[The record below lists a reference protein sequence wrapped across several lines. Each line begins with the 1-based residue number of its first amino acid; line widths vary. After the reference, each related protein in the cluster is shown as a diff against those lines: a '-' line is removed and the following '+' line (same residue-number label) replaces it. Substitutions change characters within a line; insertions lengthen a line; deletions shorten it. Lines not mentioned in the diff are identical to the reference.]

1 MNWQDSLAPE
11 LRAKIEAVNAQIA
24 PRLQALDE
32 QIINNQAKVLQAF
45 QEENISESHLNG
57 TTGYGNDD
65 QGRDKLEAVYS
76 RFFKTE
82 DALVRPQLVSGT
94 HAIGTALLG
103 MLRPGD
109 DLLYLTGEPYDTL
122 QEVVGMAGNGIGSMK
137 EYQIGFDYVSL
148 LADGSVDFETAKT
161 KITAKTKVVA
171 IQRSRGYADRDSFT
185 VAKIE
190 EMVRFIKG
198 INPELIVFVDNAYGE
213 FSETIEPTEVGADV
227 MAGSL
232 IKNAG
237 GGIAQTGGYIVGP
250 ERLIE
255 MIGYRLTVPGVGASE
270 GATQGNLQLMFEG
283 FFLAPSVT
291 GNAIKGAVFEAALLE
306 QMGLNVSPKWDA
318 PRTDLI
324 QTVNFGNPDDMVK
337 FAGCVQAQSPIDS
350 FVTPI
355 PSDFAGYEDQIVM
368 AAGTFIQGAS
378 IEFSADGPLRAPY
391 TLYLQGGLTYAHVKL
406 AISRAVQTTFFE
418 K

>member
-1 MNWQDSLAPE
+1 MSWQTDLAPE
-11 LRAKIEAVNAQIA
+11 LQTKIQAVDAQIA
-24 PRLQALDE
+24 PRLTALDD

-45 QEENISESHLNG
+45 QDQSISETHLNG

-76 RFFKTE
+76 QVFGTE

-122 QEVVGMAGNGIGSMK
+122 QEVIGIAGNGIGSLK
-137 EYQIGFDYVSL
+137 EYQIGFDYVPL
-148 LADGSVDFETAKT
+148 LADGSVDFELAKT
-161 KITAKTKVVA
+161 MITAKTKVIA
-171 IQRSRGYADRDSFT
+171 IQRSRGYAVRDSFT
-185 VAKIE
+185 VAKIA
-190 EMVRFIKG
+190 EMVRFIKTV
-198 INPELIVFVDNAYGE
+198 NPDSIIFVDNAYGE
-213 FSETIEPTEVGADV
+213 FSEVIEPTDVGVDV

-237 GGIAQTGGYIVGP
+237 GGIAQTGGYIVGTQ
-250 ERLIE
+250 RLIE

-291 GNAIKGAVFEAALLE
+291 GNAIKGAIYEAALLE
-306 QMGLNVSPKWDA
+306 KMGLSVSPKWDA

-378 IEFSADGPLRAPY
+378 IEFSADGPIRAPY
-391 TLYLQGGLTYAHVKL
+391 TLYLQGGLTYAHIKL
-406 AISRAVQTTFFE
+406 AISRAVQTTYYA
-418 K
+418 

>member
-1 MNWQDSLAPE
+1 MSWQTDLAPE
-11 LRAKIEAVNAQIA
+11 LQTKIQAVDAQIA
-24 PRLQALDE
+24 PRLTALDD

-45 QEENISESHLNG
+45 QDQSISETHLNG

-76 RFFKTE
+76 QVFGTE

-122 QEVVGMAGNGIGSMK
+122 QEVIGIAGNGIGSLK
-137 EYQIGFDYVSL
+137 EYQIGFDYVPL
-148 LADGSVDFETAKT
+148 LADGSVDFELAKTMITAKT
-161 KITAKTKVVA
+161 KIIA
-171 IQRSRGYADRDSFT
+171 IQRSRGYAVRDSFT
-185 VAKIE
+185 VAKIA
-190 EMVRFIKG
+190 EMVRFIKTV
-198 INPELIVFVDNAYGE
+198 NPDSIIFVDNAYGE
-213 FSETIEPTEVGADV
+213 FSEVIEPTDVGVDV

-237 GGIAQTGGYIVGP
+237 GGIAQTGGYIVGTQ
-250 ERLIE
+250 RLIE

-291 GNAIKGAVFEAALLE
+291 GNAIKGAIYEAALLE
-306 QMGLNVSPKWDA
+306 KMGLSVSPKWDA

-378 IEFSADGPLRAPY
+378 IEFSADGPIRAPY
-391 TLYLQGGLTYAHVKL
+391 TLYLQGGLTYAHIKL
-406 AISRAVQTTFFE
+406 AISRAVQTTYYA
-418 K
+418 

>member
-1 MNWQDSLAPE
+1 MSWQTELAPE
-11 LRAKIEAVNAQIA
+11 LQQKIHAVDAQIA
-24 PRLQALDE
+24 PRLAALDE
-32 QIINNQAKVLQAF
+32 QIINNQAKVLKAF
-45 QEENISESHLNG
+45 QDEMISEAHLNG

-65 QGRDKLEAVYS
+65 QGRDKLEAVY
-76 RFFKTE
+76 RQVFGTE
-82 DALVRPQLVSGT
+82 AALVRPQLVSGT

-122 QEVVGMAGNGIGSMK
+122 QEVIGIAGNGIGSLK
-137 EYQIGFDYVSL
+137 EYQIGFDYVPL
-148 LADGSVDFETAKT
+148 LENGEVDYDLAQT

-171 IQRSRGYADRDSFT
+171 IQRSRGYAVRDSFI
-185 VAKIE
+185 VAKIKK
-190 EMVRFIKG
+190 MIAFVKQ
-198 INPELIVFVDNAYGE
+198 INPEIIVFVDNAYGE
-213 FSETIEPTEVGADV
+213 FSEELEPTQVGADV

-237 GGIAQTGGYIVGP
+237 GGIAQTGGYIVGT

-291 GNAIKGAVFEAALLE
+291 GNAIKGAIYEAALLE
-306 QMGLNVSPKWDA
+306 QMGLSVSPKWDA

-324 QTVNFGNPDDMVK
+324 QTVNFGNPEDMVK

-378 IEFSADGPLRAPY
+378 IEFSADGPIRAPY
-391 TLYLQGGLTYAHVKL
+391 TLYLQGGLTYAHIKL
-406 AISRAVQTTFFE
+406 AISRAVQATYYDI
-418 K
+418 

>member
-1 MNWQDSLAPE
+1 MSWQTELAPE
-11 LRAKIEAVNAQIA
+11 LQTKIQAVDAQIA
-24 PRLQALDE
+24 PRLTALDD

-45 QEENISESHLNG
+45 QDQSISETHLNG

-76 RFFKTE
+76 QVFGTE

-122 QEVVGMAGNGIGSMK
+122 QEVIGIAGNGIGSLK
-137 EYQIGFDYVSL
+137 EYQIGFDYVPL
-148 LADGSVDFETAKT
+148 LADGSVDFELAKT
-161 KITAKTKVVA
+161 MITAKTKVIA
-171 IQRSRGYADRDSFT
+171 IQRSRGYAVRDSFT
-185 VAKIE
+185 VAKIA
-190 EMVRFIKG
+190 EMVRFIKTV
-198 INPELIVFVDNAYGE
+198 NPDSIIFVDNAYGE
-213 FSETIEPTEVGADV
+213 FSEVIEPTDVGVDV

-237 GGIAQTGGYIVGP
+237 GGIAQTGGYIVGTQ
-250 ERLIE
+250 RLIE

-291 GNAIKGAVFEAALLE
+291 GNAIKGAIYEAALLE
-306 QMGLNVSPKWDA
+306 KMGLSVSPKWDA

-378 IEFSADGPLRAPY
+378 IEFSADGPIRAPY
-391 TLYLQGGLTYAHVKL
+391 TLYLQGGLTYAHIKL
-406 AISRAVQTTFFE
+406 AISRAVQTTYYA
-418 K
+418 

>member
-1 MNWQDSLAPE
+1 MSWQTELAPE
-11 LRAKIEAVNAQIA
+11 LQQKIQAVDAQIA
-24 PRLQALDE
+24 PRLAALDE
-32 QIINNQAKVLQAF
+32 QIINNQAKVLKAF
-45 QEENISESHLNG
+45 QDEMISEAHLNG

-65 QGRDKLEAVYS
+65 QGRDKLEAVY
-76 RFFKTE
+76 RQVFGTE
-82 DALVRPQLVSGT
+82 AALVRPQLVSGT

-122 QEVVGMAGNGIGSMK
+122 QEVIGIAGNGIGSLK
-137 EYQIGFDYVSL
+137 EYQIGFDYVPL
-148 LADGSVDFETAKT
+148 LENGEVDYDLAQT

-171 IQRSRGYADRDSFT
+171 IQRSRGYAVRDSFI
-185 VAKIE
+185 VAKIKK
-190 EMVRFIKG
+190 MIAFVKQ
-198 INPELIVFVDNAYGE
+198 INPEIIVFVDNAYGE
-213 FSETIEPTEVGADV
+213 FSEELEPTQVGADV

-237 GGIAQTGGYIVGP
+237 GGIAQTGGYIVGT

-291 GNAIKGAVFEAALLE
+291 GNAIKGAIYEAALLE
-306 QMGLNVSPKWDA
+306 QMGLSVSPKWDA

-324 QTVNFGNPDDMVK
+324 QTVNFGNPEDMVK

-378 IEFSADGPLRAPY
+378 IEFSADGPIRAPY
-391 TLYLQGGLTYAHVKL
+391 TLYLQGGLTYAHIKL
-406 AISRAVQTTFFE
+406 AISRAVQATYYDI
-418 K
+418 